1 MRRFA
6 MKNRWSDAARAAS
19 AAVRYSK
26 YGPMMGMRPWGDSAR
41 AAAAAARAERAALA
55 GGMSPSE
62 AVEVALDARYG
73 EGYLSGEESIDP
85 TLGIGRERA
94 SSGSRRVPSISDAA
108 PFEARKASYE
118 RAFREWWK
126 GVQATEQN
134 IAAFHAFVAA
144 MGGAAAGAMGAY
156 RQTTGEQ
163 PIAGMS
169 RAIGKGVGYLSGET
183 PMYDESGALA
193 GFAKTGPARYGRTF
207 RPVQKHFSGRKAANL
222 RFDLGRAKIVDSEG
236 RTVGRARYS
245 ADGDWPIPKSDMSKV
260 QKAYDMGIRAYSDGA
275 GLEQALRETGII
287 AGSEEAYMFQKG
299 WQDAPAVMDAAES
312 DGYEPYSIVP
322 SAEDSAPVEP
332 YGGGLQGSGYNYG
345 VAAYREGLGLADAL
359 REAGVQPGTDAA
371 YAVEKGYNDATAI
384 VDPDAEDG
392 FGGGGGAETL
402 GEEYAQY
409 LDEVNARRDAEQA
422 ARGLDPQGYPL
433 KPAANWAD
441 ALVGGGVDWIAHM
454 EAEGRQAF
462 LDGESLDDA
471 FDSREL
477 DTDSDGDMAFVLGY
491 RNAEK
496 EAAGAV
502 REAALKEPYGPRS
515 QRAAEDVFN
524 ELALMREP
532 AYDKARFGGRA
543 TQYKQA
549 LAIQSSFSAL
559 GPRVGGVEASNS
571 ARESLSAAFEAVA
584 RGEDASAAI
593 AQAEAAVSELKGM
606 PAFTPKAD
614 VPVDVSKVRPYVM
627 DLPGGG
633 NFDDAS
639 ETLPPGAGT
648 DGFITPAQR
657 DAARELGV
665 LEGQWGVN
673 SMVERMV
680 PPQLLDE
687 YEAGVAEGRKGP
699 SEKSSA
705 TPADRAAVVRAARA
719 YLDGRIG
726 DPDEEGSDVPDHLSD
741 RWNVQDYGAADTW
754 ASRNKKEVVPAQ
766 ADERGQYADAALVK
780 AGLDWLGNAVA
791 DGDTPA
797 ADAAVA
803 YLADLLGTVRAG
815 KDTPGARVADGDD
828 GEDGETADDRVE
840 FDEDGAEV
848 EGERFFEDSYADPDM
863 PMPWESGDAGSFRR
877 WFPGVRNRSAVAER
891 VLAVDKYRE
900 RGLRNTW
907 SDAARVAS
915 AAARLAKYGPMMGL
929 KPWGDAAR
937 AEAAAARAK
946 KGGGSET
953 APGELDVPSDGGT
966 QWAGGS
972 RDFDERTGT
981 YRGGSSKGGYSSGGG
996 SRRTA
1001 PKPYTK
1007 PRRGDSGTMP
1017 GFSDPRDGG
1026 MQQIPEPW
1034 LREAD
1039 FTEAVEAYGEGGV
1052 EGMSYEQMTAL
1063 FEDIKERS
1071 DAGEK
1076 LTKADKKFLEELDSY
1091 LGKEVGD
1098 EALAAADKDVGAP
1111 GLNPAKDPALAT
1123 PADDAKAL
1131 RKEGVTKFREETG
1144 REPVT
1149 SDDYDRVDMLGG
1161 VPKDAWWDVAL
1172 HDENAPADAG
1182 IGRARA
1188 KEIEAAAQ
1196 KAREKKADG
1205 LSGLPKHWSDAAKER
1220 YRERQKEAAKK
1231 AKKEARAKELQQERD
1246 ERRAARE
1253 ALYTAGWL
1261 EDGKMPKAAS
1271 GARDGL
1277 PPSWDRRVPAS
1288 SSGTGF
1294 RVPRKESTTYLGGG
1308 RYMDSGGRVFRKKG
1322 AAYTESSDGAVF
1334 FNGRWYDKKTGRTL
1348 KAGARS

>member
-1 MRRFA
+1 

-62 AVEVALDARYG
+62 AIEVALDARYG

-94 SSGSRRVPSISDAA
+94 SSGYRRVPSISDAA

-163 PIAGMS
+163 PVVGMS
-169 RAIGKGVGYLSGET
+169 RAIGKGVGYVSGET
-183 PMYDESGALA
+183 PMYDESGVLA

-222 RFDLGRAKIVDSEG
+222 RFDVGRAKIVDPVTGKTTG
-236 RTVGRARYS
+236 RVPYS
-245 ADGDWPIPKSDMSKV
+245 VSDDWPIPKSDMSKV

-345 VAAYREGLGLADAL
+345 VAAYREWLGLADAL

-409 LDEVNARRDAEQA
+409 LDEVNARRDAEMA
-422 ARGLDPQGYPL
+422 TRGLDPLGHPL
-433 KPAANWAD
+433 KPAPNWAD
-441 ALVGGGVDWIAHM
+441 SLVGGGHDWIASM

-477 DTDSDGDMAFVLGY
+477 DPDNDGDMAFVLGY

-532 AYDKARFGGRA
+532 AYDKARFGGRDK
-543 TQYKQA
+543 QYKAAREAQK
-549 LAIQSSFSAL
+549 LFNSL
-559 GPRVGGVEASNS
+559 GPREGGEGLRDS
-571 ARESLSAAFEAVA
+571 AQGNLSRAFEAIV
-584 RGEDASAAI
+584 RGEDAKPFLN
-593 AQAEAAVSELKGM
+593 QAEADLYDLSGLPVKEVPKGYPADRGSVS
-606 PAFTPKAD
+606 PHT
-614 VPVDVSKVRPYVM
+614 M

-633 NFDDAS
+633 GFEDPS
-639 ETLPPGAGT
+639 FTLPEGGVS
-648 DGFITPAQR
+648 DVITPEQR
-657 DAARELGV
+657 DAARALGV
-665 LEGQWGVN
+665 LKGQWGVN

-680 PPQLLDE
+680 PPQFLDD
-687 YEAGVAEGRKGP
+687 YEAGVAEGKNQGKDTSLVP
-699 SEKSSA
+699 
-705 TPADRAAVVRAARA
+705 PADRAAVVRAARA

-726 DPDEEGSDVPDHLSD
+726 DEDESGVDFPDHLND
-741 RWNVQDYGAADTW
+741 RWNLSDYETADAW
-754 ASRNKKEVVPAQ
+754 ASRNKDGVVKGSA
-766 ADERGQYADAALVK
+766 AAGGDERGQYADAALVK
-780 AGLDWLGNAVA
+780 AGLDWLGSAVA
-791 DGDTPA
+791 EGDTPA

-815 KDTPGARVADGDD
+815 KDKPGARVADGDD

-840 FDEDGAEV
+840 FDEEGDEV

-937 AEAAAARAK
+937 AEAAAARAE

-953 APGELDVPSDGGT
+953 APGELDVPSGGGT

-981 YRGGSSKGGYSSGGG
+981 YRSGSSKGGSSSGGG

-1007 PRRGDSGTMP
+1007 PRGGDLGTMP

-1131 RKEGVTKFREETG
+1131 RKEGVAKFREETG

-1220 YRERQKEAAKK
+1220 YRERQDEAAKK